1 MYTLWIWTWHQR
13 RLGKSFRG
21 PRILSS
27 GWARHKWPAFPIL
40 NPAFRGARVISMT
53 IQLFHMTTKRG
64 LAFFLM
70 PCQSLKPTWSSWASL
85 LLHFNHI
92 WGPSFY
98 FIPFTPP
105 TLGGGTYAIIGR
117 RFTVEILYPQSSH
130 LNLVSSKNLVRE
142 FEHASS
148 YHVRHEVN
156 GKHRV
161 LAAYIIF
168 TLEEAYRYN
177 DRQWLVVKQCVWLLI
192 TSGVLTHLR
201 RLLEYMLLWWG

>member
-1 MYTLWIWTWHQR
+1 MNLTSTTSWQIIPR
-13 RLGKSFRG
+13 PEDSVFRLGATQMACIPNSE
-21 PRILSS
+21 SS
-27 GWARHKWPAFPIL
+27 
-40 NPAFRGARVISMT
+40 ISRSEGYFQNM
-53 IQLFHMTTKRG
+53 QLFHMTTKRG

-92 WGPSFY
+92 WGPSLY
-98 FIPFTPP
+98 HIPFTPP

-161 LAAYIIF
+161 MQRIVY
-168 TLEEAYRYN
+168 
-177 DRQWLVVKQCVWLLI
+177 
-192 TSGVLTHLR
+192 SH
-201 RLLEYMLLWWG
+201 